1 MSYPTDKT
9 RLNELRGTGELGEY
23 KPFINARDFN
33 SIGTCEIVPDWIT
46 GRSVELLSQ
55 GEAMYWYILRFNPDI
70 VDIKEQF
77 PMNPNET
84 VALADSLGIKH
95 PKNRSH
101 IMTIDFLITYR
112 DGHQEA
118 HSLKTSKKIL
128 EKDRNCELLFLEKSF
143 WELHGIP
150 YRLIFKNELNNI
162 YARNIRFCSYNA
174 NINTVTDKMSCLK
187 YMIINHLI
195 TIDTIETEELNLRK
209 LLLQHESE
217 VNTVWTTI
225 ASASAKA
232 TF

>member
-1 MSYPTDKT
+1 MSYPSDET
-9 RLNELRGTGELGEY
+9 RLKELRGMGELEVY
-23 KPFINARDFN
+23 KPFINAHDFN
-33 SIGTCEIVPDWIT
+33 SIGTCEIVPDWVT

-70 VDIKEQF
+70 VDIREQY

-84 VALADSLGIKH
+84 LALADTLGIRH

-118 HSLKTSKKIL
+118 HSLKTSKKVL
-128 EKDRNCELLFLEKSF
+128 ERDRNCERLLLEQKY
-143 WELHGIP
+143 WELHGIR
-150 YRLIFKNELNNI
+150 YRLIFKDELNNI
-162 YARNIRFCSYNA
+162 YAQNIRFCSYNA
-174 NINTVTDKMSCLK
+174 NINTVIDRMSCLK

-195 TIDTIETEELNLRK
+195 TIDTLETEELNLQK
-209 LLLQHESE
+209 LLLKHESE
-217 VNTVWTTI
+217 VDTVWKRI
-225 ASASAKA
+225 VSASTKA